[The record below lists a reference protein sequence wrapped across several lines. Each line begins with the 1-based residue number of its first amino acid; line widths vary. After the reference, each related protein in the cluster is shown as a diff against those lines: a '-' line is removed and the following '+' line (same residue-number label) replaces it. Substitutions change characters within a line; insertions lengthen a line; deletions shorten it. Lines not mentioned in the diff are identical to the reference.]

1 MEYHEAADRLY
12 DLGRFGI
19 RPGTASTADVL
30 AHLDDPHESIDAI
43 QLAGSNGKGSTARM
57 LESVLRA
64 AGHTVGLYTSPHLE
78 DMRERIRVDG
88 RPIPKAAVSEFVAA
102 CDEYLTERGA
112 DGASPTFFETTTA
125 MALWHFARE
134 DVDYAVMEV
143 GIGGKEDATSVV
155 EPVASAV
162 TSVALEHTTVLGDS
176 VPEIARDMAHVA
188 PAVNGSASADG
199 PSQIGGSP
207 ADDASAGNATAGGGP
222 TADDTTPLVT
232 AADGEALGAIR
243 EVAPDVVTVGDGVD
257 PSAEAGDRPDVHV
270 TYEGRVSHAEAAV
283 TIDLSAHPTRP
294 HADAVESHMA
304 AIGAHQAE
312 NAGVAVA
319 LARQLVDVSVDELRT
334 GLRRAHW
341 PGRFEVMD
349 DAPLVVLDGAHN
361 PAGCERF
368 ADTLSTFEYDDL
380 HLVVGV
386 MHDKDYGEMV
396 AALPTPDSVVACR
409 PTTDRSVDPAVLA
422 RLFEREGVEDVR
434 TISAVR
440 DGFEHALAQAEPGD
454 AVVVAGSLYAIAEAR
469 THYTLTGVETD
480 VRDLSD
486 ARRTLERANVT
497 EKGVWRM
504 RGKAVHRTV
513 HLRLQERQAAYLKQE
528 LLSLGGECA
537 LSGLQREEQLVEAVC
552 MGTLS
557 QFKRLVEKLDAQ
569 PYGLAAIGA
578 ELRETLGIGESGD
591 TGAGSPSPHGPD
603 VTGTEYPWGE
613 APAVMGILN
622 VTPDSFHD
630 GGEYDD
636 VEAAVARAASMVD
649 AGATII
655 DVGGESTRP
664 GAEPVP
670 VADEIDRVVPVI
682 ERIRDLDAAI
692 SIDTRKAAVAEA
704 ALDAGADIVNDVSGL
719 ADPEMRFVAAEHGAS
734 LIVMHSLD
742 APVDPDREVT
752 YDDVVGD
759 VLAELAETVLLAERA
774 GLDREQIIVDPGLGF
789 GKSKREEFELLD
801 RTDEFRALGC
811 PILIGHSQKS
821 MYDWVGQDAGDRLES
836 TVAATALAIDRGAD
850 IVRVHD
856 VPENVAA
863 VETALATL
871 DSAGYENRRRSRG
884 DAK

>member
-1 MEYHEAADRLY
+1 MKYHEAADRLY

-30 AHLDDPHESIDAI
+30 AHLDGPHESVDAI

-57 LESVLRA
+57 LESILRA
-64 AGHTVGLYTSPHLE
+64 AGYTVGLYTSPHLE

-155 EPVASAV
+155 DPVASAV

-188 PAVNGSASADG
+188 P
-199 PSQIGGSP
+199 P
-207 ADDASAGNATAGGGP
+207 AEENR
-222 TADDTTPLVT
+222 LVT
-232 AADGEALGAIR
+232 ATDGEALDAIR
-243 EVAPDVVTVGDGVD
+243 EVATDVVTVGDGVD
-257 PSAEAGDRPDVHV
+257 PSTDPDDRPDVHV
-270 TYEGRVSHAEAAV
+270 TYEGRVSHAESAV
-283 TIDLSAHPTRP
+283 TIDLSGHPTRP
-294 HADAVESHMA
+294 HADAVESRMA

-319 LARQLVDVSVDELRT
+319 LARQLADVSVEELRT

-368 ADTLSTFEYDDL
+368 ADALSTFAYDDL

-396 AALPTPDSVVACR
+396 AALPTPDAVVACR

-422 RLFEREGVEDVR
+422 RLFEREGVDDVR

-469 THYTLTGVETD
+469 THYTLSGVQTR
-480 VRDLSD
+480 VRDLTD
-486 ARRTLERANVT
+486 ARETLERANVT
-497 EKGVWRM
+497 DKGVWRM

-552 MGTLS
+552 MGTLA
-557 QFKRLVEKLDAQ
+557 QYRRLIEKLDAQ
-569 PYGLAAIGA
+569 PYGLAAVG
-578 ELRETLGIGESGD
+578 EDLRGTLGIADPTDGD
-591 TGAGSPSPHGPD
+591 TGAARDEGDSGAGPRGPNPRGPD

-613 APAVMGILN
+613 APAVMGIVN

-636 VEAAVARAASMVD
+636 VDAAVARAESMVD
-649 AGATII
+649 AGASLI

-664 GAEPVP
+664 GAEPIP

-682 ERIRDLDAAI
+682 ERIRELDAAI

-719 ADPEMRFVAAEHGAS
+719 SDPEMRFVAAEHDAT

-742 APVDPDREVT
+742 APVDSDREAT

-759 VLAELAETVLLAERA
+759 VLADLSETVLLAERA
-774 GLDREQIIVDPGLGF
+774 GLDRERIVVDPGLGF
-789 GKSKREEFELLD
+789 GKSKPEEFELLD
-801 RTDEFRALGC
+801 RIGEFRTLGC

-821 MYDWVGQDAGDRLES
+821 MYDWVGQDAGERLES
-836 TVAATALAIDRGAD
+836 TVAATVLAVDRGAD

-863 VETALATL
+863 VETALATR
-871 DSAGYENRRRSRG
+871 DPAGYATRRQNRG
-884 DAK
+884 DST